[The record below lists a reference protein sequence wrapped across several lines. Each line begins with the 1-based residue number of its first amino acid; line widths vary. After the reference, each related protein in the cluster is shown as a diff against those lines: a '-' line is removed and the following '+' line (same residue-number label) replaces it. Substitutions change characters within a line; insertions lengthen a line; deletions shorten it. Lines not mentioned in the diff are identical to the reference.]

1 MDDFFWDCGR
11 LGWGAFSVLVFS
23 MLWFL
28 AGDLVWRLCN
38 VRIGRL
44 ALSMAI
50 GWTAGAGAIVLA
62 VFLAE
67 R

>member
-1 MDDFFWDCGR
+1 M
-11 LGWGAFSVLVFS
+11 LVFS

-44 ALSMAI
+44 ALSMVI
-50 GWTAGAGAIVLA
+50 GWMAGAGAIVLA
-62 VFLAE
+62 FFLAHH
-67 R
+67 